1 MAAMI
6 ITAIALLLI
15 GGALSLYVA
24 VKHDGP
30 GVLSAIDRVAGGDGR
45 TARLEVLSTGDHPQ
59 QNLVIWGPTGD
70 APDLV
75 RPVLVFV
82 HGGSW
87 RSGMPGSYD
96 FIARAFVE
104 RGFVVAL
111 AGYRLGPEG
120 RYPAMLED
128 TARAVALVRREAA
141 RFGADPDRIVLA
153 GHSAGAYNA
162 AMIALERRW
171 LENEGVP
178 PEAIKGVIGLAG
190 PYDFYPFDSE
200 STVAAFGHAAD
211 PVSTQPV
218 AHARADAPPMLLIHG
233 ERDTLVKPRNSR
245 ALAAA
250 LNEVGASV
258 ETVFYPDM
266 NHNDPLIALA
276 APWRS
281 RRDVAERI
289 AQFARESASLSVP
302 VQPQTR

>member
-1 MAAMI
+1 MAAII

-15 GGALSLYVA
+15 GGALALYVA
-24 VKHDGP
+24 VKRDGP
-30 GVLSAIDRVAGGDGR
+30 GVLSAIDRVAGGDGGA
-45 TARLEVLSTGDHPQ
+45 ARLDVLPTGSHPR
-59 QNLVIWGPTGD
+59 QNLVIWGPKGD
-70 APDLV
+70 APDNV

-96 FIARAFVE
+96 FVARAFVE

-128 TARAVALVRREAA
+128 TARSVALVRREAA

-171 LENEGVP
+171 LESEGVP
-178 PEAIKGVIGLAG
+178 PESIRGVVGLAG

-200 STVAAFGHAAD
+200 STVAAFAHAAD
-211 PVSTQPV
+211 PTSTQPI
-218 AHARADAPPMLLIHG
+218 AHLRADAPPMLLIHG
-233 ERDTLVKPRNSR
+233 EQDTLVKPRNSR
-245 ALAAA
+245 ALANGLEAA
-250 LNEVGASV
+250 GGRA

-276 APWRS
+276 APWRT
-281 RRDVAERI
+281 RRDLADRI
-289 AQFARESASLSVP
+289 AAFARETVRLSVP